1 MAKYEHAP
9 WLYNGQP
16 FTEVPKGVVAFV
28 YLLTEVETGKQY
40 IGKKSFVS
48 VSTAEVNGRKKN
60 TKRESDW
67 QKYYSSNLE
76 IMAKVKGGNG
86 ARFTR
91 EILHLCKTKGTASY
105 LEAKEIFTRGC
116 LENPAGWY
124 NYFLEIRVNGGHL
137 KLDKE

>member
-16 FTEVPKGVVAFV
+16 FTEVPKGMVAFV
-28 YLLTEVETGKQY
+28 YLLTEVESGKQY
-40 IGKKSFVS
+40 IGKKSFIS
-48 VSTAEVNGRKKN
+48 VSTTEVNGRKKN

-91 EILHLCKTKGTASY
+91 EILHLCKTKGSASY

-116 LENPAGWY
+116 LENPEGWF
-124 NYFLEIRVNGGHL
+124 NAFLEIRVNSGHL
-137 KLDKE
+137 RF

>member
-48 VSTAEVNGRKKN
+48 VSTTEVNGRKKN

-116 LENPAGWY
+116 LENPEGWF
-124 NYFLEIRVNGGHL
+124 NGFVEIRVNSGHL

>member
-48 VSTAEVNGRKKN
+48 VSTTEVNGRKKN

-76 IMAKVKGGNG
+76 IMAKVGVELRAD
-86 ARFTR
+86 ARDALAIFGDRATR
-91 EILHLCKTKGTASY
+91 LNQLADFICHRQ
-105 LEAKEIFTRGC
+105 F
-116 LENPAGWY
+116 
-124 NYFLEIRVNGGHL
+124 
-137 KLDKE
+137 